1 MQKLIECV
9 PNFSEGR
16 DPAVIRQITAEI
28 ESVDG
33 VTLLDVD
40 PGKATHRTVVTFA
53 GEPEPVMEAAVRAAR
68 KAKELID
75 MSKHRGEH
83 PRFGAVDVCPL
94 VPIAGV
100 TLEECAEYARQL
112 GRRLGEEVGITVF
125 LYESAASRPERR
137 NLATVRAGEYEGLA
151 DKLARPEWQPDFGPA
166 TFDPRYGATAVGA
179 RDFLI
184 AYNVNLNTTST
195 RRANAIAFDV
205 REKGRQKRDG
215 DGLTG
220 PVVRDRAGQEVWIP
234 GTLKAVKAIGWF
246 IEEYGIAQIS
256 MNLTDIQ
263 VTPLHVAFDEVC
275 AKAQERGIRVT
286 GSEVVGLVPLR
297 AMLDAGR
304 HFLQKQQRSAGIAD
318 REIIKIAVKSMGL
331 DDLAPFD
338 PDKKIIEYV
347 LAAKQGGARLVD
359 RTVTG
364 FVEETASES
373 PAPGG
378 GSVSALLGALGA
390 ALAAMVANLSAHRRG
405 WDDRWEEFS
414 VHAERAKACQDE
426 LVRLVDADTA
436 AFDRVMAAFGLPKGT
451 EAEQQA
457 RRAAIED
464 ATRAAAEVPLRT
476 MEVSLQAFDV
486 ARAMAEH
493 GMEASVSDAGVA
505 ALCVRSAVL
514 GAGLNVRINAS
525 QLKDGGAAA
534 ELVARAAELE
544 STAVAA
550 EQAILAVVG
559 RRIDP
564 SGS

>member
-28 ESVDG
+28 EAVEG

-40 PGKATHRTVVTFA
+40 PGRATHRTVVTFA
-53 GEPEPVMEAAVRAAR
+53 GEPEPVLEAAVRAAR

-75 MSKHRGEH
+75 MQKHRGEH

-112 GRRLGEEVGITVF
+112 GKRLGDELGITVF

-166 TFDPRYGATAVGA
+166 KFDPRYGATAVGA

-205 REKGRQKRDG
+205 REKGRQKREG

-220 PVVRDRAGQEVWIP
+220 PVVRDAAGNEVWIP

-246 IEEYGIAQIS
+246 IEEYGVAQIS

-304 HFLQKQQRSAGIAD
+304 YFLRKQQRSAGIAD

-331 DDLAPFD
+331 DDLGPFD

-347 LAAKQGGARLVD
+347 LAAKQGGKCLVD
-359 RTVTG
+359 LPVRG

-405 WDDRWEEFS
+405 WDERWEEFAA
-414 VHAERAKACQDE
+414 HAEHAKTHQDE

-436 AFDRVMAAFGLPKGT
+436 AFDRVMDAFGMPKGT
-451 EAEQQA
+451 EAEQRA

-476 MEVSLQAFDV
+476 MEVAVQALDV
-486 ARAMAEH
+486 ARAMAEQ

-505 ALCVRSAVL
+505 ALCIRSAVL
-514 GAGLNVRINAS
+514 GAGLNVRINAA

-534 ELVARAAELE
+534 ELVARAAEFE
-544 STAVAA
+544 ATAVAA

-559 RRIDP
+559 QRIDP